1 MNSWR
6 IHLRN
11 IYLWSTILYQSE
23 GPFVQQSHPHLFDT
37 TFTAVLQDCITAG
50 MQAGCSLQVHHQS
63 SFYSYPPLTSL
74 TISLTTLW
82 WQTSLHKTGTKTV
95 ANSVFDSAQI
105 ADLWVA
111 DLRVAEA
118 RCVETQYIETRLTEA
133 EQFAA
138 ANPPQ
143 HSAQHI
149 VRTAVNTGSLPSR

>member
-1 MNSWR
+1 M
-6 IHLRN
+6 
-11 IYLWSTILYQSE
+11 
-23 GPFVQQSHPHLFDT
+23 
-37 TFTAVLQDCITAG
+37 
-50 MQAGCSLQVHHQS
+50 
-63 SFYSYPPLTSL
+63 
-74 TISLTTLW
+74 
-82 WQTSLHKTGTKTV
+82 

-149 VRTAVNTGSLPSR
+149 VRTVVVNTGSLPSRWCHSEVM

>member
-1 MNSWR
+1 M
-6 IHLRN
+6 
-11 IYLWSTILYQSE
+11 
-23 GPFVQQSHPHLFDT
+23 
-37 TFTAVLQDCITAG
+37 
-50 MQAGCSLQVHHQS
+50 
-63 SFYSYPPLTSL
+63 
-74 TISLTTLW
+74 
-82 WQTSLHKTGTKTV
+82 

-118 RCVETQYIETRLTEA
+118 RCIETQYIETRLTEA

-149 VRTAVNTGSLPSR
+149 VRTAVNTLASLRSLRLHSNKMKLFD

>member
-1 MNSWR
+1 M
-6 IHLRN
+6 
-11 IYLWSTILYQSE
+11 
-23 GPFVQQSHPHLFDT
+23 
-37 TFTAVLQDCITAG
+37 
-50 MQAGCSLQVHHQS
+50 
-63 SFYSYPPLTSL
+63 
-74 TISLTTLW
+74 
-82 WQTSLHKTGTKTV
+82 

-118 RCVETQYIETRLTEA
+118 RCIETQYIETRLTEA

-149 VRTAVNTGSLPSR
+149 VRTVVNTGSLPSRGVTQKFQHPNKMSFQMF

>member
-1 MNSWR
+1 M
-6 IHLRN
+6 
-11 IYLWSTILYQSE
+11 
-23 GPFVQQSHPHLFDT
+23 
-37 TFTAVLQDCITAG
+37 
-50 MQAGCSLQVHHQS
+50 
-63 SFYSYPPLTSL
+63 
-74 TISLTTLW
+74 
-82 WQTSLHKTGTKTV
+82 

-118 RCVETQYIETRLTEA
+118 RCIETQYIETRLTEA

-149 VRTAVNTGSLPSR
+149 VRTVVNTGSLPLSWCHSEVSASK

>member
-1 MNSWR
+1 M
-6 IHLRN
+6 
-11 IYLWSTILYQSE
+11 
-23 GPFVQQSHPHLFDT
+23 
-37 TFTAVLQDCITAG
+37 
-50 MQAGCSLQVHHQS
+50 
-63 SFYSYPPLTSL
+63 
-74 TISLTTLW
+74 
-82 WQTSLHKTGTKTV
+82 

-118 RCVETQYIETRLTEA
+118 RCIETQYIETRLTEA

-149 VRTAVNTGSLPSR
+149 VRTAVNTGSLPLRWCHSEVSASK